1 MSYTMEAICDVV
13 DAATRAG
20 GLETDAP
27 EVVGAEIAVVTR
39 YADGS
44 YQVWLMDS
52 RRGEWTPGP
61 MFKS

>member
-1 MSYTMEAICDVV
+1 MSYATDALDEVLGFAIRGGELEA
-13 DAATRAG
+13 
-20 GLETDAP
+20 DAP
-27 EVVGAEIAVVTR
+27 EVVGAEIAVITR

-52 RRGEWTPGP
+52 RKGEWTPGP

>member
-1 MSYTMEAICDVV
+1 MSYTMEAICEVV
-13 DAATRAG
+13 DTATHAG
-20 GLETDAP
+20 ELEIDAP

-61 MFKS
+61 LFKS